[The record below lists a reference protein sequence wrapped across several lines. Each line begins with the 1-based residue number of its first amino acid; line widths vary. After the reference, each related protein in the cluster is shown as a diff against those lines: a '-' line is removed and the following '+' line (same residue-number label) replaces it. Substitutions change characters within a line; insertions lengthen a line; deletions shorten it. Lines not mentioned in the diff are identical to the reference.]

1 MAARATPIQLLHDG
15 WWRAVNENDAT
26 ELVTALY
33 DRWYTKLVAFA
44 ARATESYELAE
55 DLAQES
61 FMQLYL
67 AVRAGKDIEHPKA
80 WTLCVLRR
88 AMSRRMRERF
98 RCDSLD
104 EAEQAGRLP
113 MTIPKRIALSDIRSL
128 LSMLSAREEEV
139 LLLRLE
145 AMKYREIAE
154 QLGISVNSVNT
165 LLSRALRKLQD
176 AMSQTEPE
184 KGKHNAERKTTRAS

>member
-1 MAARATPIQLLHDG
+1 MAARTTPIQLLHDG

-113 MTIPKRIALSDIRSL
+113 MTIPKRLALSDIRSL

-154 QLGISVNSVNT
+154 HLGISVNSVNT

-176 AMSQTEPE
+176 AMLQTEAE